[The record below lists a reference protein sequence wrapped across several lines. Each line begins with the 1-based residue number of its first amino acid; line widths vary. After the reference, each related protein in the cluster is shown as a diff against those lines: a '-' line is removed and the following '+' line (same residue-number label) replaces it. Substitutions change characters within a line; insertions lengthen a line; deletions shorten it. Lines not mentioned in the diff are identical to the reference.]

1 MNYFFIYH
9 ASKNTASYHHRHQME
24 IISINALFE
33 WVTTGTGCISR
44 ICTIPR
50 CRGYHT
56 HTDPNVRHVPFDPT
70 ELSARRVNRSK
81 ILEIETD
88 HRVFVEDIRKI
99 EWAFMLRKYRRY
111 FRSLREGLDDDYRA
125 RLMSSRCRITRDDL
139 NYAHSRETNAFETE
153 NEIRHAILERERI
166 REAAE
171 RESAALRAVFFVAL
185 AAADENEPIRLSD
198 FLWVARDALINDN

>member
-1 MNYFFIYH
+1 M
-9 ASKNTASYHHRHQME
+9 
-24 IISINALFE
+24 
-33 WVTTGTGCISR
+33 
-44 ICTIPR
+44 
-50 CRGYHT
+50 
-56 HTDPNVRHVPFDPT
+56 
-70 ELSARRVNRSK
+70 
-81 ILEIETD
+81 
-88 HRVFVEDIRKI
+88 VFVEDIHKI
-99 EWAFMLRKYRRY
+99 EWVFMLRKYRRY
-111 FRSLREGLDDDYRA
+111 FRSLQEGLDDDYRTH
-125 RLMSSRCRITRDDL
+125 LMSSRCRITRDDL